1 MSPLTIDSVTT
12 EDAVPTVAPHRIS
25 ALAGKNTATVAF
37 TPTTAAGPVRAWR
50 VTVGTNRKVG
60 RLAGNLGCVCGLD
73 RCGAPRVMPLAA
85 ASGVQ
90 RSEVITFV
98 EASDGGADGARTV
111 NVDALSDAGWL

>member
-1 MSPLTIDSVTT
+1 MAVVVNSVTT
-12 EDAVPTVAPHRIS
+12 GDAVPAVAPHRIS

-37 TPTTAAGPVRAWR
+37 TPTTAGGPVRAWR
-50 VTVGTNRKVG
+50 VTVGGNRKTG

-90 RSEVITFV
+90 RTEVITYV
-98 EASDGGADGARTV
+98 EANDGGADGARTV
-111 NVDALSDAGWL
+111 NVDAMSDAGWL

>member
-1 MSPLTIDSVTT
+1 MAGVSIDSVTAG
-12 EDAVPTVAPHRIS
+12 DAVPTVAPHRLSDKLGHDQIVV
-25 ALAGKNTATVAF
+25 KF

-50 VTVGTNRKVG
+50 VTVGGNRKTG

-73 RCGAPRVMPLAA
+73 RCGAPGVMPLAA

-90 RSEVITFV
+90 RTEVVTYA
-98 EASDGGADGARTV
+98 EANDGAAGGDRTV